1 MTEKENFLRVVKN
14 MYDTIKPLTYLD
26 DFSKIDKLK
35 ELNRWTTEFLNQT
48 ENIEKM
54 LESYIMLGLIN
65 SNDKNELIESI
76 KEINGEYLKN

>member
-1 MTEKENFLRVVKN
+1 MTEKENFLRIVKN

-35 ELNRWTTEFLNQT
+35 ELNRWSTEFLNQT
-48 ENIEKM
+48 KNIEKM
-54 LESYIMLGLIN
+54 LESYIILGLI
-65 SNDKNELIESI
+65 SPNDKNELIDSI